1 MKALT
6 KKRSLAGKSVRKS
19 ATKQKVSKK
28 NTGFEKAWAFWK
40 TIQLDMSGFTFNRK
54 EANAR

>member
-6 KKRSLAGKSVRKS
+6 KKRTLAGKSPRKS

-40 TIQLDMSGFTFNRK
+40 TIQVDMSGFTFNRE